1 MLQAVRVQFHPVL
14 RTSAHPFLKTKEL
27 KALIT
32 FLPSI
37 LQGEVGS
44 KSLEIEILILLF
56 FIKNLIHQFWRL
68 EMLQQPIVTPRVLN
82 LKQLLS
88 LPGHG
93 TVLAPLPCQVL
104 PPASAEL
111 ILSQASIY
119 SKLRAVKINKE
130 CCQFSDCFISLIF

>member
-1 MLQAVRVQFHPVL
+1 
-14 RTSAHPFLKTKEL
+14 
-27 KALIT
+27 
-32 FLPSI
+32 
-37 LQGEVGS
+37 
-44 KSLEIEILILLF
+44 
-56 FIKNLIHQFWRL
+56 
-68 EMLQQPIVTPRVLN
+68 MLQQPIVMPRVLN

-130 CCQFSDCFISLIF
+130 CCQFSCFISLIF